1 MKIVI
6 LDTCNARVEVLSVS
20 DELIA
25 RYDDDVE
32 DFLIAHDYPI
42 GSIDWFAVPAK
53 EIPCKYHVYDATEH
67 IDAKGNCSNTEFH
80 DTHNGTLHAMFLTED
95 FVEEKVRFVK
105 KIEQNKLRGH
115 LLKWGTPTDDGGFKY
130 EWKNGDGPV
139 CAAYL
144 WDKPTDVIVHSVKM
158 DKGGDLS
165 MMVEEEG
172 VNGPLQEVEANDFFA
187 GQVDNLYFGI
197 G

>member
-6 LDTCNARVEVLSVS
+6 LDAYNARVEVLSVS

-32 DFLIAHDYPI
+32 KFLMEHDYNLNNI
-42 GSIDWFAVPAK
+42 EWMATDAKDVPVT
-53 EIPCKYHVYDATEH
+53 YHVYDATVH
-67 IDAKGNCSNTEFH
+67 VDTKGNCSDTEFH

-95 FVEEKVRFVK
+95 FVEEKVRSIK
-105 KIEQNKLRGH
+105 KIEQDKLRGH

-158 DKGGDLS
+158 DKDGYLS

-172 VNGPLQEVEANDFFA
+172 VSGPLQEVEANDFFA
-187 GQVDNLYFGI
+187 GQVDYLYFGI

>member
-1 MKIVI
+1 MKIVV
-6 LDTCNARVEVLSVS
+6 LNTCHPRVEVLSVS

-32 DFLIAHDYPI
+32 KFLMEHDYNLNNI
-42 GSIDWFAVPAK
+42 EWMATDAKDVPVT
-53 EIPCKYHVYDATEH
+53 YHVYDATVH
-67 IDAKGNCSNTEFH
+67 RDTKGNCSDTEFH
-80 DTHNGTLHAMFLTED
+80 DTHNGTLQAMFLTED
-95 FVEEKVRFVK
+95 FVDKKVRFIK
-105 KIEQNKLRGH
+105 KIEQDKLRGH
-115 LLKWGTPTDDGGFKY
+115 LLKRGTPTDDGGFKY

-158 DKGGDLS
+158 DKDGYLS

-172 VNGPLQEVEANDFFA
+172 VSGPLQEVEANDFFA